1 MDVPAAHPISFFFRL
16 FFGSSMPQSRHL
28 LLVAGRDHLLNFWE
42 NAMTNIVNTLAAPE
56 VQSRLTTL
64 MDKAFPFAVVAG
76 LGLVLL
82 YGAAFAETPA
92 LHNAGHDGRHSAG
105 FPCH

>member
-1 MDVPAAHPISFFFRL
+1 MTSIAKSPIAHLALTAPTRSATV
-16 FFGSSMPQSRHL
+16 MAK
-28 LLVAGRDHLLNFWE
+28 LV
-42 NAMTNIVNTLAAPE
+42 
-56 VQSRLTTL
+56 
-64 MDKAFPFAVVAG
+64 PFAITAG

-92 LHNAGHDGRHSAG
+92 LHNAAHDGRHSAG

>member
-1 MDVPAAHPISFFFRL
+1 MTSIVDTHVPACTPSRPVSLISKAL
-16 FFGSSMPQSRHL
+16 P
-28 LLVAGRDHLLNFWE
+28 VA
-42 NAMTNIVNTLAAPE
+42 
-56 VQSRLTTL
+56 
-64 MDKAFPFAVVAG
+64 VATG

-92 LHNAGHDGRHSAG
+92 LHNAAHDGRHSAG

>member
-1 MDVPAAHPISFFFRL
+1 MTSTLNNCVSQSVQLNVPSNGQSDVQFDSVALKDKLLPAA
-16 FFGSSMPQSRHL
+16 
-28 LLVAGRDHLLNFWE
+28 
-42 NAMTNIVNTLAAPE
+42 T
-56 VQSRLTTL
+56 
-64 MDKAFPFAVVAG
+64 AFG

-92 LHNAGHDGRHSAG
+92 LHNAAHDGRHSAG

>member
-1 MDVPAAHPISFFFRL
+1 MSVLTQSGYPSAPARSSFVKTALFPAA
-16 FFGSSMPQSRHL
+16 
-28 LLVAGRDHLLNFWE
+28 
-42 NAMTNIVNTLAAPE
+42 AA
-56 VQSRLTTL
+56 L
-64 MDKAFPFAVVAG
+64 G

-92 LHNAGHDGRHSAG
+92 LHDAAHDARHSAA